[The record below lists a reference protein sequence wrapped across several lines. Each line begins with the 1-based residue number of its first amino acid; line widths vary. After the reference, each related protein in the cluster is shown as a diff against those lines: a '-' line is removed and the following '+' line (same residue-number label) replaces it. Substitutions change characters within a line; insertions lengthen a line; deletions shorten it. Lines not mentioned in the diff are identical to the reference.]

1 MTASNT
7 WSIRRS
13 KSADLDG
20 VRKLLT
26 EAGLPVL
33 DLESAPGLRFWVAED
48 GDRLI
53 GTIGLE
59 PFGAAGL
66 LRSLAV
72 SPSHRQHGLG
82 SALVAALERELTAE
96 GVEALVLL
104 TETAETFFEGIGY
117 TVVERAQVPDAIK
130 LSAEFRSLCPASAV
144 CMTKSLS
151 SARARVTHG

>member
-13 KSADLDG
+13 NSTDLDG

-26 EAGLPVL
+26 GAGLPVL
-33 DLESAPGLRFWVAED
+33 DLENASGLRFWVTED
-48 GDRLI
+48 GNRLI
-53 GTIGLE
+53 GAIGLE

-66 LRSLAV
+66 LRSLVV
-72 SPSHRQHGLG
+72 SPSHRQQGLG
-82 SALVAALERELTAE
+82 TALVAALERELTAE

-104 TETAETFFEGIGY
+104 TETAESFFEGMGY
-117 TVVERAQVPDAIK
+117 TVTDRAHVPDAIK
-130 LSAEFRSLCPASAV
+130 QSAEFRSLCPASAV

-151 SARARVTHG
+151 SARARVSHG